1 MSDVNLGNLSF
12 DVKLKDL
19 TDADIQ
25 KIQKK
30 VEKLGGNIPV
40 DLKVNKTQLVQSVKE
55 ALKNENITINVKA
68 KIDTETIRK
77 LTEAL
82 NKGVNLN
89 PGAIRDYNNEV
100 KNLTQQMDLLKQ
112 SMQGV
117 VANSQG
123 VGQVANQMD
132 RTAQSTDFA
141 SKSMERLKN
150 IFVGLGAAF
159 TVEEILRNVVQI
171 GGELQKQQLAMS
183 SILKDAGLAAE
194 QFSRIQG
201 LAVKSPFGIMEL
213 AQYSKQL
220 SAFSVPYHDLYDT
233 LSRIADISAGV
244 GVDMGRIILAYGQ
257 VKNASVLKGTE
268 LRQFT
273 EANIPMLDKLSE
285 RFTKLRG
292 ELVTTRDVMDMI
304 SRKEVSF
311 GDVKAVLEDLT
322 NEGGMFYNMQEKL
335 AESLSA
341 KWKNLGDA
349 ITNAY
354 GAMADSFIGD
364 GLKAIA
370 EVITFLVQ
378 DWERL
383 GRVITTVGISFVL
396 FDRNNLKLA
405 RNLGTTRIA
414 LTRWSAGF
422 ATLKTNITKAA
433 LAVKAFIR
441 NIGPMLAISAAIEG
455 IAWVWN
461 KLTQET
467 ERNEEAIANLRENY
481 QSLNDQL
488 RKFEGMNVLELQEQQ
503 LHGVAEELQE
513 ILLNYLPNAGQVLKR
528 IFSND
533 TIVPFTERVEALK
546 QEVLALRD
554 AQADILNSGRSVGL
568 TANEKGGA
576 LFENKLTVDINQ
588 AGNSY
593 RELISALTEI
603 VNDFP
608 VKVEQIF
615 KDFDGS
621 TLAAKMLDFINKN
634 GIDQFMNILRN
645 NDMFTKDMFG
655 RDMQYMID
663 NNEFFKYDQA
673 LKELYKE
680 FGKWSKVISENYGVE
695 RIADLRTALQMGEKL
710 THEQK
715 VLRNLLADD
724 INKILQSEDIK
735 NLPNYIKDIIQR
747 MFAEKFDIDLRIE
760 VNEIELPLTKL
771 QEEINKATN
780 EQFTEII
787 KKSNSVLDIYKA
799 IKREWERATE
809 EFKIYESLLDKAGVL
824 DDIKAGKEY
833 TGTDEAIKQ
842 AVEGYKREQ
851 KIIDAARAGQ
861 KQFGYELEEN
871 KSTKDIVYEMWKN
884 RYDLIKKALEIYEK
898 WKDIEGKDKAENR
911 VKDNPLFA
919 DLFNGSFGFSV
930 DLANPNDA
938 RKQIQSKL
946 GNLDKQLELKIAI
959 GVDIDKEQLNIAK
972 KSVDEKLKEMQTYI
986 SQKKKEMD
994 LYSQLFELTGDRK
1007 FANRAFDI
1015 PLIGNEFTDELYR
1028 TLSDSIA
1035 RLGTDFKIPDF
1046 HMDAE
1051 DAKLIFGEDMKD
1063 IYEIWLALKNALET
1077 NGINLTISTA
1087 EAMREFMP
1095 LEDRIKALEAER
1107 DAMIANYEEGSKERL
1122 AIEKL
1127 YAQKIAKEQEK
1138 TLKDSTLWKDLY
1150 SNIETAGVSKALD
1163 MLDRYATAIRYTKE
1177 ELGDGT
1183 IKITPKDEN
1192 GNNLKPLILSAETY
1206 QKLLEKIIELEKQL
1220 GVATGSM
1227 GEDPTGSSKGG
1238 GTKIASKISGFLN
1251 GNVFQG
1257 GKAGGASVAAIW
1269 IKAVQDIL
1277 ASTEALAKSLSGMFD
1292 AFGDQK
1298 TADALGMAG
1307 DVFKAMGNIASGKP
1321 EQMIAAIPN
1330 LIGSIA
1336 QFHDKKLNRAI
1347 EASELKVKA
1356 LQNAY
1361 EDLGRVIERQLG
1373 GYATGQAE
1381 EQLNNLKAQSDEIDK
1396 QIQLEKDKKKTDHS
1410 KILDLEGTR
1419 AELQDQIKYFY
1430 EDLASEQYSANIKD
1444 WSKSI
1449 SDAIVQAFANGTDAA
1464 TAFDDAVSDIMQD
1477 VVSQMLNLQVIQPA
1491 MENLREKLF
1500 GERGIFTEDSEGG
1513 THLTEN
1519 ESVILA
1525 DSLKELRGSIE
1536 QGKEIWDNINEQTD
1550 GVLKSTKGA
1559 SSLSANIQNITEST
1573 ADLLGSYLNAI
1584 RADVS
1589 LNRADMQKIAIEM
1602 PKISMTTVAQLR
1614 QLEQITMN
1622 TQTIK
1627 EHTGAIMNMLQQATM
1642 VQSKGFYMR

>member
-285 RFTKLRG
+285 RFTELRG

-349 ITNAY
+349 IANAY

-364 GLKAIA
+364 GLKATA

-405 RNLGTTRIA
+405 RNLGITRIA

-433 LAVKAFIR
+433 TAVKAFIR
-441 NIGPMLAISAAIEG
+441 NIGPMIVISAVIEG
-455 IAWVWN
+455 IAWAWG
-461 KLTQET
+461 KLTESSK
-467 ERNEEAIANLRENY
+467 RNEEAIANLRENY

-488 RKFEGMNVLELQEQQ
+488 KKFEGMDVFELQEQQ

-513 ILLNYLPNAGQVLKR
+513 ILLNYLPNAGQVLNR

-533 TIVPFTERVEALK
+533 TIVTFTERVEALK

-554 AQADILNSGRSVGL
+554 AQADILNSGQSVGL
-568 TANEKGGA
+568 MANEKGGA

-608 VKVEQIF
+608 VKAEQIF

-634 GIDQFMNILRN
+634 GIDQFMSILRN

-655 RDMQYMID
+655 RDIQYMID

-680 FGKWSKVISENYGVE
+680 FETWSKVISKYYYGVE
-695 RIADLRTALQMGEKL
+695 RIADLRTALQMGEEL
-710 THEQK
+710 TYEQK
-715 VLRNLLADD
+715 VLRNSLADD

-735 NLPNYIKDIIQR
+735 NLPTYIKDIIQR
-747 MFAEKFDIDLRIE
+747 MFAEKFDIDLRIQ
-760 VNEIELPLTKL
+760 VKDIELPLTKL

-824 DDIKAGKEY
+824 NDIKAGKEY

-871 KSTKDIVYEMWKN
+871 KSTKDSVYEMWKN

-919 DLFNGSFGFSV
+919 DLFDGSFGFSV

-946 GNLDKQLELKIAI
+946 GNLEKQLELKIAI

-994 LYSQLFELTGDRK
+994 LYSQLFELTGDRE
-1007 FANRAFDI
+1007 FANRAFEI

-1077 NGINLTISTA
+1077 NGINLTITTA

-1122 AIEKL
+1122 AIEKKYNKL
-1127 YAQKIAKEQEK
+1127 ILKEQEK
-1138 TLKDSTLWKDLY
+1138 TYNNTDIWKKLYGGIENAGFFKGRNMLKDVANTIWGAEGNEEDGYKITYKDAEGTLKTLIVDAKTYKDLLEQINGLQNSLGRVKDESGNGDNEGKKGPAASFLEQGFNFGTIGGDISAVAGALSKVSESF
-1150 SNIETAGVSKALD
+1150 SNMFES
-1163 MLDRYATAIRYTKE
+1163 
-1177 ELGDGT
+1177 LGD
-1183 IKITPKDEN
+1183 
-1192 GNNLKPLILSAETY
+1192 A
-1206 QKLLEKIIELEKQL
+1206 
-1220 GVATGSM
+1220 
-1227 GEDPTGSSKGG
+1227 
-1238 GTKIASKISGFLN
+1238 
-1251 GNVFQG
+1251 
-1257 GKAGGASVAAIW
+1257 
-1269 IKAVQDIL
+1269 
-1277 ASTEALAKSLSGMFD
+1277 
-1292 AFGDQK
+1292 K

-1307 DVFKAMGNIASGKP
+1307 AVFKAVGDLTSGNP
-1321 EQMIAAIPN
+1321 TQMLAAIPN
-1330 LIGSIA
+1330 LIASIA

-1347 EASELKVKA
+1347 EASERKVKA

-1449 SDAIVQAFANGTDAA
+1449 SDAIVQAFAEGTDAA

-1500 GERGIFTEDSEGG
+1500 GKGGIFTEDSEGG

-1550 GVLKSTKGA
+1550 GVLKTTKGA

-1589 LNRADMQKIAIEM
+1589 LNRADIQKIAIEM

>member
-100 KNLTQQMDLLKQ
+100 KNLTQQMDLLRQ

-159 TVEEILRNVVQI
+159 TVEEILKNVVQI

-304 SRKEVSF
+304 SRKEVTF

-414 LTRWSAGF
+414 LTRWSAWF
-422 ATLKTNITKAA
+422 AVLKTNVTKATT
-433 LAVKAFIR
+433 AVKSFIR
-441 NIGPMLAISAAIEG
+441 NIGPMIVISAVIEG
-455 IAWVWN
+455 IAWAWG
-461 KLTQET
+461 KLTESSK
-467 ERNEEAIANLRENY
+467 RNEEAIANLRENY

-488 RKFEGMNVLELQEQQ
+488 KKFEGMDVFKLQEQQ

-513 ILLNYLPNAGQVLKR
+513 ILLNYLPNAGQAFER

-533 TIVPFTERVEALK
+533 TIVTFTERVEALK

-554 AQADILNSGRSVGL
+554 AQRDILNSETNLGVA
-568 TANEKGGA
+568 ANERSGNIIN
-576 LFENKLTVDINQ
+576 NKLSVDIND
-588 AGNSY
+588 AGKAYSN
-593 RELISALTEI
+593 L
-603 VNDFP
+603 
-608 VKVEQIF
+608 VKKLDEFARKYTVEVEQIF
-615 KDFDGS
+615 SGFDGA
-621 TLAAKMLDFINKN
+621 TLADKMLTFLNEF
-634 GIDQFMNILRN
+634 GIDAFAKTLHDSGLAEKINVS
-645 NDMFTKDMFG
+645 FATP
-655 RDMQYMID
+655 
-663 NNEFFKYDQA
+663 KYA
-673 LKELYKE
+673 AY
-680 FGKWSKVISENYGVE
+680 
-695 RIADLRTALQMGEKL
+695 RTAIEELKDEI
-710 THEQK
+710 EEW
-715 VLRNLLADD
+715 
-724 INKILQSEDIK
+724 SEDIVSSEGEENIK
-735 NLPNYIKDIIQR
+735 ALKVALKNGNKLTKSQSELSARLALYIKEVLSSPDITNLPDYVKNIILDK
-747 MFAEKFDIDLRIE
+747 FAENLGIDLRIE
-760 VNEIELPLTKL
+760 VNDIELPLTKL

-871 KSTKDIVYEMWKN
+871 KSTKDSVYEMWKN

-1028 TLSDSIA
+1028 SLSDSIA

-1122 AIEKL
+1122 AIEKS

-1163 MLDRYATAIRYTKE
+1163 MLDQYATAIRYTKE

-1307 DVFKAMGNIASGKP
+1307 DVFKTLGDIASGKP

-1330 LIGSIA
+1330 LIASIA

-1347 EASELKVKA
+1347 EASERKVKA

-1500 GERGIFTEDSEGG
+1500 GEGGIFTEDSEGG

-1525 DSLKELRGSIE
+1525 DSLKELRASIE